1 MKIIFLDVDGVLNHR
16 GSFAPGMPGGSRRIA
31 PECVTELNRIVEST
45 GADIVVSSTWRQ
57 DPDYI
62 RVLRAAGVKGRI
74 LGKTVHG
81 IRGIDGNFLVGT
93 CRGDEIQEWL
103 AANEPDAFVILDDD
117 SDMAHLMP
125 SLVHTSFDTGLTREH
140 ADDAIARLSTPDNGK
155 PGEKP

>member
-1 MKIIFLDVDGVLNHR
+1 MGGSENSYFSMLTGVLNHR

-31 PECVTELNRIVEST
+31 PECVAELNRIVEST

-62 RVLRAAGVKGRI
+62 QVLRAAGVNGRI

-103 AANEPDAFVILDDD
+103 TANQLRRIRNPRRRQR
-117 SDMAHLMP
+117 HGR
-125 SLVHTSFDTGLTREH
+125 T
-140 ADDAIARLSTPDNGK
+140 
-155 PGEKP
+155 